1 MTMTRTN
8 ISSGGKMEEDYGY
21 SRAVRMGNII
31 KVAGTC
37 AVEDGKPYAP
47 GDAAEQTRKIFA
59 TIAGALEAAG
69 ASLGDIV
76 INRIFLTNIEDG
88 PAVGAVHGEIFG
100 EVKPACTMVGT
111 SALVLPEFLVEIEC
125 EAMIGD
131 ASHENTGTTH

>member
-1 MTMTRTN
+1 MYKRQ
-8 ISSGGKMEEDYGY
+8 
-21 SRAVRMGNII
+21 VGNLI

-59 TIAGALEAAG
+59 TISAALETAG

-76 INRIFLTNIEDG
+76 INRIFVTNIDDAD
-88 PAVGAVHGEIFG
+88 AVGKAHNEIFG
-100 EVKPACTMVGT
+100 AVKPACTLVGT

-125 EAMIGD
+125 EAIISED
-131 ASHENTGTTH
+131 AHENPGTTH